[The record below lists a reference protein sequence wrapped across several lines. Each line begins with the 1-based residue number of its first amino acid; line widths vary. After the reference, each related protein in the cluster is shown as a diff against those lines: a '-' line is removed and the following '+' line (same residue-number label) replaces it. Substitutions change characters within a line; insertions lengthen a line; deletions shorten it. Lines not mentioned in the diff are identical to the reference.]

1 MNFSI
6 LIIDNTSI
14 SQVIENIYDTIALD
28 HTISERRGEQIL
40 SEASISDTF
49 HYIIIDSEDESYIMK
64 LLNYFRSRRMFKH
77 VPVCILSQH
86 GITAFAEKFSAFGIV
101 DFLQKPIDEYLLTYT
116 LLYTYHVS
124 RSLYTLQNENLILK
138 QKLINLEKLRVSN
151 ISLASASQRLEDINF
166 LLEESQS
173 KIKNQQREL
182 IDAKNKSEEL
192 LRNIL
197 PEEISRELMINGE
210 AQPQFYK
217 KVTVMFTDFVGFT
230 KVCENREPQ
239 DMTQELNQHFSYF
252 DDICEIHYLEKI
264 KTIGDAY
271 MCAGGIPMRNNSNP
285 FDIILAAMKMMA
297 YMNIVN
303 EEKMARNE
311 AVWQIRI
318 GIHTGSVVAGVI
330 GKRKF
335 AYDIWGDAVNTAY
348 RIESTSEAGR
358 INISGDT
365 YKLVKDFFECTY
377 RGKIYAKNK
386 GEIDMYFVERIKPEF
401 SKDEKGF
408 APNKEFNIAIAK
420 L

>member
-14 SQVIENIYDTIALD
+14 SQVIENIYDTIALN
-28 HTISERRGEQIL
+28 HTITERTGEMIL
-40 SEASISDTF
+40 AEATITDTY

-64 LLNYFRSRRMFKH
+64 LLNYFRSRRIFKH
-77 VPVCILSQH
+77 VPVLILSKH
-86 GITAFAEKFSAFGIV
+86 GITAFAEKFSSFGIV

-116 LLYTYHVS
+116 LLYTYNVS
-124 RSLYTLQNENLILK
+124 RSLYSLQNENLILK
-138 QKLINLEKLRVSN
+138 QKLINLEKLRVTN

-182 IDAKNKSEEL
+182 IAEKNKSEEL

-230 KVCENREPQ
+230 KVCEKREPQ
-239 DMTQELNQHFSYF
+239 DMTQELNRHFSYF

-303 EEKMARNE
+303 DEKMARNE
-311 AVWQIRI
+311 PVWQIRI

-358 INISGDT
+358 INISSDT
-365 YKLVKDFFECTY
+365 YNLVKDFFECTY

-386 GEIDMYFVERIKPEF
+386 GEIDMYFVDRIKPEF
-401 SKDEKGF
+401 SKDEYGF